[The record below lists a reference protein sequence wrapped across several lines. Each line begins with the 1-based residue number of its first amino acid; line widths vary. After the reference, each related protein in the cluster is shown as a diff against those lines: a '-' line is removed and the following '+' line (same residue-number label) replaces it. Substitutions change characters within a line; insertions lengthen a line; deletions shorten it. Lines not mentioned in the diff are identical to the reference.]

1 MSVLGSCYTR
11 EKVTESSLPV
21 TLLTGIIAGSKT
33 MEFIWTILIMIIM
46 YIIWS
51 KTGKCV
57 TTTTTIWV
65 GWNIPVKLVNRSV
78 LGVVI
83 MILVVV
89 VMMRITWT
97 VWNIGGWMGV

>member
-21 TLLTGIIAGSKT
+21 TLLTGIITGSKA
-33 MEFIWTILIMIIM
+33 MEFIWTIMIMIFMDIV
-46 YIIWS
+46 WS

-57 TTTTTIWV
+57 TTATIWIR
-65 GWNIPVKLVNRSV
+65 WDIAIKLVNRSV
-78 LGVVI
+78 LGAVVI
-83 MILVVV
+83 MLVV